1 MSPIPKFDSAYLK
14 GDVNVYKGDR
24 IRFLNAGEYDKN
36 GQLTINVE
44 IIPKGI
50 GDVKEQKLFSLNKRN
65 YEATAKVFGKNTD
78 DWVGK
83 EMEVN
88 VIETENPRTGELVPA
103 VRLVQ
108 PRKELKEENFD
119 LPSSDDLDI

>member
-14 GDVNVYKGDR
+14 GDVNVYKGDS

-36 GQLTINVE
+36 GQLTINVG

-78 DWVGK
+78 DWVDK

-103 VRLVQ
+103 VRLVA
-108 PRKELKEENFD
+108 PRKELKEDNFD
-119 LPSSDDLDI
+119 LPSSDDLDV